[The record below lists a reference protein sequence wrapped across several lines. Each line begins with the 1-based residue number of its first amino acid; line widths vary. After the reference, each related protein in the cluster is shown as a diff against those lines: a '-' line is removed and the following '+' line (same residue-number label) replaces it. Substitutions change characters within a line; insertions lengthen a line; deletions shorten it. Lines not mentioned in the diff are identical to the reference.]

1 MRCIDESLFMKL
13 LLGELS
19 PEQTTQVDAHLD
31 TCAACRQ
38 LVAQGLR
45 AQNPE
50 KAPDSGREEAASP
63 TREGLSR
70 DAPLEKGTAVGRY
83 LVLEVLGAGAMG
95 VVYSAYDPELDRR
108 VALKLLRAG
117 ALALDA
123 ERGRAQ
129 LMREAQAMA
138 RVSHPHVVPI
148 YDVGTFGGQV
158 FLAME
163 QVEAQTLGTW
173 LKVTARPWRQVLSLF
188 VDAGQ
193 GLAAAHAA
201 GVVHGDFKPENLLV
215 GRDGRVHVTDFGLS
229 HLGAPPQGHPPHLN
243 AAPDVTTEFST
254 RSVMGGTP
262 AYMPPEQ
269 LCDGVRAGA
278 GGDQFAF
285 CVTLHEALYGERP
298 FEGRSLST
306 LKAEVSAGR
315 VRPAP
320 PGTRVPPWLRRV
332 LLRGLSV
339 RPQERFPSME
349 ALLAELQRDPAV
361 RWRRRLALAGG
372 VMLLASAV
380 ALTHLVTTRRARA
393 CNGTAELSSI
403 WSAEQQGAIESAFLA
418 TGRPYAAGAW
428 QRVRRELD
436 AYTAAWATTRTTAC
450 EATRVRGGQSEEVLA
465 WRMRCLDGR
474 LADVSA
480 LSSLLS
486 QADASMVDEAHRV
499 VKALPPL
506 SSCSEALAPGGP
518 PAPEDAATRERRSTL
533 RDTLARGRAL
543 NTTGRYKEGVALV
556 EPVARAAKDAG
567 DRREGAEA
575 ALLLGELRE
584 GAGDWKGAEAAYFEA
599 LDAAEATRQDEV
611 AARAW
616 TRLVRVSTVGLDAYE
631 LAARW
636 RNRAAAAIDR
646 LGGGNELLRV
656 NLLTYAGTLLRKQ
669 LRFDEALLQQEQA
682 LVLVERAF
690 GPDSLEAA
698 DVNQEL
704 GATRLEQGRLAEA
717 RAHTE
722 RAVALTRQALGP
734 EHPEVARVQLA
745 RVMVLRTQGELA
757 EAETQARDV
766 LATFERTLGPDHP
779 RVYDALNDVASTL
792 VVQQR
797 QAEALPLYER
807 ALAIARK
814 TDGPDSLGVAVIHSN
829 LGYLYYHQKKWDEA
843 LLHFKTTVALREKL
857 FGAYDAGMVM
867 TLRLISRALNRQE
880 RFDESVRY
888 IQRAADIQLMQRDD
902 PKAQWIVV
910 LNDLGSTYLKAG
922 RPAEALAPLER
933 ALAGTENA
941 RRMPGQRT
949 DSLFLLARALWD
961 AEKDRERALKLGS
974 EARAEAIKDGADS
987 ASLLVRLND
996 WLAKRG
1002 VR

>member
-19 PEQTTQVDAHLD
+19 PEQTAEVDAHLD

-50 KAPDSGREEAASP
+50 PEPTTSREVQATPGPDVPLE
-63 TREGLSR
+63 

-83 LVLEVLGAGAMG
+83 LVLEVLGAGGMG

-108 VALKLLRAG
+108 VALKLLRSG
-117 ALALDA
+117 GLGLEA

-148 YDVGTFGGQV
+148 YDVGTFQGQV

-163 QVEAQTLGTW
+163 QVEAQTLGQW
-173 LKVTARPWRQVLSLF
+173 LKVAPRPWQQVLALF
-188 VDAGQ
+188 LDAGR

-215 GRDGRVHVTDFGLS
+215 RRDGRVHVTDFGLA
-229 HLGAPPQGHPPHLN
+229 HLGAPAGGSSTQP
-243 AAPDVTTEFST
+243 AETAPVTELTT
-254 RSVMGGTP
+254 RSLTGGTP

-269 LCDGVRAGA
+269 LCDGARAGP

-298 FEGRSLST
+298 FEGNSLST
-306 LKAEVSAGR
+306 LKAEVRAGR
-315 VRPAP
+315 VRAAP

-339 RPQERFPSME
+339 RPEERFASME

-361 RWRRRLALAGG
+361 RWRRGLAVGG
-372 VMLLASAV
+372 GAALLAAAV
-380 ALTHLVTTRRARA
+380 ALTHVVTTRNARA
-393 CNGTAELSSI
+393 CDGTAELSSV
-403 WSAEQQGAIESAFLA
+403 WSREQQGAIESAFLA

-450 EATRVRGGQSEEVLA
+450 EATRVRGGQSEEVMA
-465 WRMRCLDGR
+465 WRMRCLDSR

-480 LSSLLS
+480 LSRLLS
-486 QADASMVDEAHRV
+486 RADASMVDEAHRAV
-499 VKALPPL
+499 GALPPL
-506 SSCSEALAPGGP
+506 SSCSEALAPGG
-518 PAPEDAATRERRSTL
+518 ASVPEDAATRERRSAL
-533 RDTLARGRAL
+533 RDTLAQGRAL
-543 NTTGRYKEGVALV
+543 KNTGRYQEGVARV
-556 EPVARAAKDAG
+556 EPVAKAAKDAG

-575 ALLLGELRE
+575 FLLLGELRE
-584 GAGDWKGAEAAYFEA
+584 GAGDWKGAEAALFEA
-599 LDAAEATRQDEV
+599 LDAAEATRQDAV

-616 TRLVRVSTVGLDAYE
+616 TLLVRVSTVGLDAYE
-631 LAARW
+631 LASRW

-669 LRFDEALLQQEQA
+669 LRFDEALAQQEQA
-682 LVLVERAF
+682 LALVERAF
-690 GPDSLEAA
+690 GPESLEAA
-698 DVNQEL
+698 DVHQEL
-704 GATRLEQGRLAEA
+704 GVTRLEQDRLEEA

-722 RAVALTRQALGP
+722 RAVLLTRQALGP
-734 EHPEVARVQLA
+734 EHPELARVRLA
-745 RVMVLRTQGELA
+745 LVMVLRAQGELA
-757 EAETQARDV
+757 ASETLARDA
-766 LATFERTLGPDHP
+766 LATFERTLGPEHP

-792 VVQQR
+792 VMQQR

-814 TDGPDSLGVAVIHSN
+814 TDGPESQGVAVIHSN
-829 LGYLYYHQKKWDEA
+829 LGYMFYHQKNWEA
-843 LLHFKTTVALREKL
+843 ALPHFQATVAVREKL
-857 FGAYDAGMVM
+857 FGAYDPSLVM
-867 TLRLISRALNRQE
+867 SLRLATRALNRLG

-902 PKAQWIVV
+902 PKAQWIAV
-910 LNDLGSTYLKAG
+910 LNDLGVTYLKAG
-922 RPAEALAPLER
+922 RPAEAIAPLER

-941 RRMPGQRT
+941 RRLPGQRT

-961 AEKDRERALKLGS
+961 TGKERERALKVGT
-974 EARAEAIKDGADS
+974 EARAEAIQDGAGS
-987 ASLLVRLND
+987 ASVLVTINT
-996 WLAKRG
+996 WLAERG